1 MELFNQSKR
10 KTAYLTFDDGPSEN
24 TAKILQILDLY
35 KIKATFF
42 VVGNVPEQH
51 LKLLTEMV
59 NKGHGIGLH
68 SYTHDYSFIYS
79 SIENFKRDLDD
90 LENIIKKYSGKVP
103 SIYRFPGGSTNL
115 VSKKYGSPEI
125 MNELKKEIKNRGYD
139 YFDWDIDS
147 GDTKS
152 YLVNFD
158 KIIENVLTKTAN
170 REKAIILMHDAPVK
184 TTTVQALPEMI
195 NGLLKQGFEFY
206 TLS

>member
-42 VVGNVPEQH
+42 VVGKVPEQH

-90 LENIIKKYSGKVP
+90 LENTIKKYSGKV
-103 SIYRFPGGSTNL
+103 
-115 VSKKYGSPEI
+115 
-125 MNELKKEIKNRGYD
+125 
-139 YFDWDIDS
+139 
-147 GDTKS
+147 
-152 YLVNFD
+152 
-158 KIIENVLTKTAN
+158 
-170 REKAIILMHDAPVK
+170 
-184 TTTVQALPEMI
+184 
-195 NGLLKQGFEFY
+195 
-206 TLS
+206 